1 VSELGKANLEPKGAM
16 DGSTTLDTLENIK
29 ASYAVT
35 LQKIMLRR

>member
-1 VSELGKANLEPKGAM
+1 M

-35 LQKIMLRR
+35 LQKIKLRRWQLNHTQYVDK